1 LQVRVLHRLHYLM
14 TRTLYLLPAPLGEI
28 TSYHYPDQYRILA
41 NAAVL
46 FIAENAK
53 SARACLKALLDY
65 PIQQARIEEIGTSYD
80 EEPLIRL
87 LESVQDGES
96 VLLLSDAGCPAVAD
110 PGGRIILA
118 AHGQDYRV
126 VPLPG
131 PSSIILALMASG
143 LNGQGFTFHGYLPA
157 KPAERKAALSR
168 IESESRESG
177 YTQIFIEAPY
187 RNDAII
193 ADMVTMLKPQTMLT
207 IAAGITTTDES
218 IHTRS
223 IAEWKRGL
231 PALKDVPA
239 VFLLLARK

>member
-1 LQVRVLHRLHYLM
+1 M
-14 TRTLYLLPAPLGEI
+14 TNRILYLLPAPLGEI
-28 TSYHYPDQYRILA
+28 SSYHYPDQYRALA
-41 NAAVL
+41 NAATL

-53 SARACLKALLDY
+53 SARTCLKALLDY

-87 LESVQDGES
+87 LKAVPDGES
-96 VLLLSDAGCPAVAD
+96 VMLLSDAGCPAVAD

-118 AHGQDYRV
+118 AHGLDYRV

-143 LNGQGFTFHGYLPA
+143 LNGQGFTFRGYLPA
-157 KPAERKAALSR
+157 KPAERKAELSR
-168 IESESRESG
+168 IEAESRSSG

-187 RNDAII
+187 RNDALI
-193 ADMVTMLKPQTMLT
+193 ADMVSVLKPQTLLT

-223 IAEWKRGL
+223 IAAWNRGL
-231 PALKDVPA
+231 PALKDIPA